1 MSTFYDFVLQAG
13 VIVWLILLLSCLMWY
28 LLLKGFSRIR
38 RLSPC
43 WRDEARHL
51 NPKLARYD
59 LWQKAQLQQAFL
71 SRAALNLSG
80 GLDWIDSLIKIL
92 PLLGLLG
99 TVDGM
104 ISSFAE
110 LGQLDVQKQ
119 LSSGISS
126 ALLTTLAGLV
136 TSLSGLY
143 LAYQLKQSNQRLL
156 AELRRTFSE

>member
-1 MSTFYDFVLQAG
+1 MSAFYDFVLQAG

-38 RLSPC
+38 RLSPG
-43 WRDEARHL
+43 WLDDANQL
-51 NPKLARYD
+51 NVRLKRYD

-71 SRAALNLSG
+71 SRAALNLNR
-80 GLDWIDSLIKIL
+80 GLDWIDSLIRIL

-156 AELRRTFSE
+156 AELRRILSE

>member
-1 MSTFYDFVLQAG
+1 MSAFYDFVLQAG

-38 RLSPC
+38 RLSPR
-43 WRDEARHL
+43 WLDDANQLSVRLTH
-51 NPKLARYD
+51 YD

-71 SRAALNLSG
+71 SRAALNLNR

>member
-1 MSTFYDFVLQAG
+1 MSAFYDFVLQAG

-38 RLSPC
+38 RLSPG
-43 WRDEARHL
+43 WLDDANQL
-51 NPKLARYD
+51 NVRLTRYD

-71 SRAALNLSG
+71 SRAALNLNR
-80 GLDWIDSLIKIL
+80 GLDWIDSLIRIL

-156 AELRRTFSE
+156 AELRRTLSE

>member
-1 MSTFYDFVLQAG
+1 MSAFYDFVLQAG

-38 RLSPC
+38 RLSPR
-43 WRDEARHL
+43 WLDDANQL
-51 NPKLARYD
+51 NVRLTRYD

-71 SRAALNLSG
+71 SRAALNLNR
-80 GLDWIDSLIKIL
+80 GLDWIDSLIRIL

-156 AELRRTFSE
+156 AELRRILSE

>member
-1 MSTFYDFVLQAG
+1 MSAFYDFVLQAG

-38 RLSPC
+38 RLSPG
-43 WRDEARHL
+43 WLDDANQL
-51 NPKLARYD
+51 NVRLTRYD

-71 SRAALNLSG
+71 SRAALNLNR
-80 GLDWIDSLIKIL
+80 GLDWIDSLIRIL

>member
-1 MSTFYDFVLQAG
+1 MSAFYDFVLQAG

-38 RLSPC
+38 RLSPG
-43 WRDEARHL
+43 WLDDANQL
-51 NPKLARYD
+51 NVRLTRYD

-71 SRAALNLSG
+71 SRAALNLNR
-80 GLDWIDSLIKIL
+80 GLDWIDSLIRIL

-156 AELRRTFSE
+156 AELRRILSE

>member
-1 MSTFYDFVLQAG
+1 MSAFYDFVLQAG

-38 RLSPC
+38 RLSPG
-43 WRDEARHL
+43 WLDDANQL
-51 NPKLARYD
+51 NVRLTRYD

-71 SRAALNLSG
+71 SRAALNLNR
-80 GLDWIDSLIKIL
+80 GLDWIDSLIRIL

-104 ISSFAE
+104 INSFAE

-156 AELRRTFSE
+156 AELRRILSE

>member
-1 MSTFYDFVLQAG
+1 MSAFYDFVLQAG

-28 LLLKGFSRIR
+28 LLLQGFSRIR
-38 RLSPC
+38 RLSPR
-43 WRDEARHL
+43 WLDDANQL
-51 NPKLARYD
+51 NVRLTRYD

-71 SRAALNLSG
+71 SRAALNLNR
-80 GLDWIDSLIKIL
+80 GLDWIDSLIRIL

-156 AELRRTFSE
+156 AELRRILSE

>member
-1 MSTFYDFVLQAG
+1 MSAFYDFVLQAG

-38 RLSPC
+38 RLSPR
-43 WRDEARHL
+43 WRDDANQLSAR
-51 NPKLARYD
+51 LAHYG

-71 SRAALNLSG
+71 SRAALSLSG

-156 AELRRTFSE
+156 AELRRTLSE

>member
-1 MSTFYDFVLQAG
+1 MSAFYDFVLQAG

-28 LLLKGFSRIR
+28 LLLQGFSRIR
-38 RLSPC
+38 RLSPG
-43 WRDEARHL
+43 WLDDANQL
-51 NPKLARYD
+51 NVRLTRYD

-71 SRAALNLSG
+71 SRAALNLNR
-80 GLDWIDSLIKIL
+80 GLDWIDSLIRIL

-156 AELRRTFSE
+156 AELRRILSE